1 MKIKKSSIFALICSL
16 LIVSCNGSTKPK
28 DAQVGDE
35 MSILNGVEF
44 DYDNAFFDD
53 FSNGVNN
60 ESWLIGDQ
68 AWGGSNGGVVP
79 ENVSLRIHIPNQ
91 LLFF

>member
-60 ESWLIGDQ
+60 ESWFNIIRLCKKLSRFRNDSIVFRSQ
-68 AWGGSNGGVVP
+68 
-79 ENVSLRIHIPNQ
+79 RI
-91 LLFF
+91 